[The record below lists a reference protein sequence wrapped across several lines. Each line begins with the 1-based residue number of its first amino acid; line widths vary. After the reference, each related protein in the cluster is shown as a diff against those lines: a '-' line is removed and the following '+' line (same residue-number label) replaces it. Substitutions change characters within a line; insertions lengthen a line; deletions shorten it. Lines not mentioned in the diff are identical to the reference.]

1 MATGMG
7 MGKTTAE
14 MEKDFNESSVGIDC
28 FIEKNSGKFDS
39 ADLSVYLSFLFEQVN
54 VRRRGLSY
62 GELKKYKIADYG
74 NLTESV
80 VYSLFNGSRENPNR
94 DTVIK
99 LCFGMG
105 LTSEEANRL
114 LRKAGK
120 SELYIRNE
128 RDCIILFF
136 LKQFEQK
143 VAEDLLLT
151 ECNIKL
157 KGYGFGEL

>member
-1 MATGMG
+1 

-14 MEKDFNESSVGIDC
+14 MEKDFNESSGGIDC
-28 FIEKNSGKFDS
+28 FIKKNSEKFDS
-39 ADLSVYLSFLFEQVN
+39 SDLSVYLSFLFEQVN
-54 VRRRGLSY
+54 VRRREQGV
-62 GELKKYKIADYG
+62 GELKKNKIADYG
-74 NLTESV
+74 NLTESL
-80 VYSLFNGSRENPNR
+80 VYSLFNGSRDNPNR

-105 LTSEEANRL
+105 LTGEETNLL

-120 SELYIRNE
+120 SELYVRNE

-143 VAEDLLLT
+143 FAEDLLLT
-151 ECNIKL
+151 QCNIKL
-157 KGYGFGEL
+157 RNYRLSEL